1 MRILDILLGLSIFV
15 GVDVEQKDLF
25 MKRFIAEMKFKY
37 RPQWLALRDFGH
49 RITGNDR
56 WIREYNDILMT
67 MSYNVQYAEE
77 IGHSAEE
84 VERIRKARD
93 IWSEEDI
100 EFANGNILL
109 FSGYNPYA
117 ARRAKNKKKVEEGRK
132 LLKKFNLIMIKSR
145 EEER

>member
-1 MRILDILLGLSIFV
+1 MFI

-37 RPQWLALRDFGH
+37 KPQWLALRDFGH

-77 IGHSAEE
+77 IGHSAGE
-84 VERIRKARD
+84 VERIRKAHD
-93 IWSEEDI
+93 IWSEENI

-117 ARRAKNKKKVEEGRK
+117 ARRAKNKRKVEEGYEILKMLNLELRK
-132 LLKKFNLIMIKSR
+132 QNTK
-145 EEER
+145 